1 MLFGGGRT
9 VASNSWKYSTSNHV
23 NTCLSRD
30 LGSEKMAEQ
39 DTYRTGKL
47 MRTGNG
53 LKPPGTGDILKYRGL
68 NLNLMLCYSSAT
80 SIQGLKY
87 HLVQDSSLIPPESEL
102 SSHILNTSSAELTIF
117 VGMSSWG
124 VCSPSPAPI
133 IFLTPWKQH
142 IIGTHVVT
150 GWK

>member
-30 LGSEKMAEQ
+30 LGSEKMA
-39 DTYRTGKL
+39 GKL

-53 LKPPGTGDILKYRGL
+53 LQPSGTGDILKYKGL

-80 SIQGLKY
+80 SIHRLKY
-87 HLVQDSSLIPPESEL
+87 HLFQEAFLIPPESEL
-102 SSHILNTSSAELTIF
+102 SSHILNTAREELTIF
-117 VGMSSWG
+117 VGITS
-124 VCSPSPAPI
+124 
-133 IFLTPWKQH
+133 
-142 IIGTHVVT
+142 
-150 GWK
+150 